1 MLVEGGVRIGGGDKG
16 KKEIN
21 KKKKKVQ
28 TAGICICLTIS
39 FLQS

>member
-28 TAGICICLTIS
+28 TAGILTHMCIN
-39 FLQS
+39 